1 MTARP
6 DYLEQG
12 EKARLF
18 PVLADTSREG
28 RTTSIVLACLA
39 HVQEFGRAMLATVG
53 QRSGTRAQILCYTE
67 VCFKKGEKP
76 KSDRPDGLIVLKVG
90 NREWKAL
97 VEAKVGNAE
106 LDQTQVERYL
116 ELARLNEVDAVIT
129 ISNQFAPTPDAHP
142 VAVSKRATAKV
153 ALYHWSWMHVL
164 TQVELLLHN
173 DEVVDRDQEA
183 ILLELSRFLSHDSAG
198 VKGFDSMPASWTE
211 LVQSVANGGA
221 VSTRSALAKEVLEAW
236 YQEAR
241 DLSLVL
247 SRKIGVHVTMRLPRA
262 HQVDSQ
268 VRLKSD
274 LEVLSKS
281 STILTAWEIK
291 DAAGSLDCCVDLKTK
306 TVTASMRVRAPTD
319 RVKAGARLNWLL
331 RQLQSVT
338 PEDLFVRLHWTG
350 PGSFTQHALTV
361 LRDSP
366 DIILHDR
373 PNAQLHTLEI
383 CLVRGLG
390 ARFGQRKNF
399 VADVETLVPE
409 FYERAGQRLR
419 PWQPSA
425 PKVRD
430 LPTTVEE
437 IEAEVEQEALE
448 HASPASE

>member
-1 MTARP
+1 MTTRP

-18 PVLADTSREG
+18 PVLADTSKEG

-53 QRSGTRAQILCYTE
+53 QRAGTRAQVICYTE

-97 VEAKVGNAE
+97 IEAKVGNAL
-106 LDQTQVERYL
+106 LDQIQVERYL

-129 ISNQFAPTPDAHP
+129 ISNQFAATPDEHP
-142 VAVSKRATAKV
+142 VAVSKRATATV

-173 DEVVDRDQEA
+173 DEVVDGDQEA

-198 VKGFDSMPASWTE
+198 VKGFDSMPASWSE

-221 VSTRSALAKEVLEAW
+221 ISPRSALAREVLEAW

-241 DLSLVL
+241 DLSLIL
-247 SRKIGVHVTMRLPRA
+247 SRKIGVHVTTRLSRA
-262 HQVDSQ
+262 HRVDSQ
-268 VRLKSD
+268 ARLKSD
-274 LEVLSKS
+274 LDTLSKN
-281 STILTAWEIK
+281 STILTAWDIK
-291 DAAGSLDCCVDLKTK
+291 DAAGTLDCCVDLKTK
-306 TVTASMRVRAPTD
+306 TVTASMRVRAPAD
-319 RVKAGARLNWLL
+319 RVKASARLNWLL
-331 RQLQSVT
+331 RQLQGVT
-338 PEDLFVRLHWTG
+338 PEDLFIRLHWTG
-350 PGSFTQHALTV
+350 PGSFTQHSLAV
-361 LRDSP
+361 LRESP
-366 DIILHDR
+366 GAISQDR

-383 CLVRGLG
+383 CLVRGLVG
-390 ARFGQRKNF
+390 RFGQRRNF
-399 VADVETLVPE
+399 IADVEMLVPE
-409 FYERAGQRLR
+409 FYERAGQRLK

-425 PKVRD
+425 PKMRER
-430 LPTTVEE
+430 PTTVDE
-437 IEAEVEQEALE
+437 IEEAAEQEALL
-448 HASPASE
+448 HANPANE